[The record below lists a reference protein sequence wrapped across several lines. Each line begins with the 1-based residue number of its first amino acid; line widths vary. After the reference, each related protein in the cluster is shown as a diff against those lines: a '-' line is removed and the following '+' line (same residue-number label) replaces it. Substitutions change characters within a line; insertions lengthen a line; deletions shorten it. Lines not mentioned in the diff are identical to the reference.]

1 MITAIKL
8 VIFLK
13 SSSCWTKIRWT
24 FVATDINY
32 RTFYFLMSAI
42 SFNRFFTG
50 ILLSSLAFEIS
61 SFLPLLM
68 VPFLPNGPYFPLSPL
83 GLNFPFYHFPFSIFH
98 FQRNPETERPS
109 NIGPSDV
116 KIVLSDEKSKLKRY
130 TEKPLWPGVIWGHVW
145 KSWFP

>member
-13 SSSCWTKIRWT
+13 FPLLKKIRWT
-24 FVATDINY
+24 FVTTYKLSDILLSYVNY
-32 RTFYFLMSAI
+32 LVL
-42 SFNRFFTG
+42 FNRFFTG
-50 ILLSSLAFEIS
+50 ILLSSLAFETS

-83 GLNFPFYHFPFSIFH
+83 GLNFPFYNFPFSIFH

-130 TEKPLWPGVIWGHVW
+130 T
-145 KSWFP
+145 